1 MNLHHLVTCS
11 LFVGMILQ
19 NYIRVG
25 VIISWLHSV
34 SDITT
39 GFSRI
44 LSHTLYKSAALV
56 SFSICIVKW
65 IYLRNICI
73 PIVCYNIWMYLNY
86 YNELTNFFIAS
97 RILALL
103 VTVLCAMHIYWL
115 SLFFNMIYKAIK
127 TGNTDD

>member
-86 YNELTNFFIAS
+86 YNELTNFFMAS
-97 RILALL
+97 RILASSSSKATVSS
-103 VTVLCAMHIYWL
+103 VTRSRVVFIDTVYRQ
-115 SLFFNMIYKAIK
+115 F
-127 TGNTDD
+127 T